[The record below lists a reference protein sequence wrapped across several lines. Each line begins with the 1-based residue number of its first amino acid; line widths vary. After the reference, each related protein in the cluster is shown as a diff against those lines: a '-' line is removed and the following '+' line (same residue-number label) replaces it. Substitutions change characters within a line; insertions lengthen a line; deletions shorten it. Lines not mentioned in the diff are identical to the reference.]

1 MTWFTFARG
10 GDVSLLVKLTEN
22 IYTIRNRF
30 SFITQDNILQVSL
43 STFYCALIIVT
54 YEIIPNL
61 C

>member
-22 IYTIRNRF
+22 IYTMRNRF
-30 SFITQDNILQVSL
+30 SFIIQDNILQVSL
-43 STFYCALIIVT
+43 STFYYALIILT
-54 YEIIPNL
+54 YEIKPNL